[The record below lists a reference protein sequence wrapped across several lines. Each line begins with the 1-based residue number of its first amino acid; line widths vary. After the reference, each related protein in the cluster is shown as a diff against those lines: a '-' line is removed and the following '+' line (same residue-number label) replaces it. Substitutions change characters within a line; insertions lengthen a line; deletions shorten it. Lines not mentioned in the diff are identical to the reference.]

1 MQLQRLLQILMW
13 RPRMHEVLIRP
24 LITEKMTNISAAQ
37 QGKYGFVVSTKA
49 NKIQIAKAVEHKF
62 NVHVVEV
69 KTITHHGKTKTQFR
83 KSGRFTGKTPGF
95 KKAIITLKEGE
106 TIELFEQV

>member
-1 MQLQRLLQILMW
+1 MNQIL
-13 RPRMHEVLIRP
+13 VKP

-37 QGKYGFVVSTKA
+37 AGKYGFLVNPKA
-49 NKIQIAKAVEHKF
+49 NKIEIKKAIEKKF
-62 NVHVVEV
+62 NVHVVDI
-69 KTITHHGKTKTQFR
+69 KTINHPGKIKSQFR
-83 KSGRFTGKTPGF
+83 KSGRFEGKTPRT